1 MAAYAH
7 MGALWSVLAV
17 QPASPPYM
25 RVYMSHGHAC
35 AYTALR
41 ACVKCVREFVRLQ
54 VVRMTRQAFIDHNAR
69 VRLCSARTDVSAL
82 RAHLCVTDVAL

>member
-7 MGALWSVLAV
+7 MGAFWTVIAIQS
-17 QPASPPYM
+17 ASPPYM

-54 VVRMTRQAFIDHNAR
+54 VVRMTRRANIDHSAR
-69 VRLCSARTDVSAL
+69 VRLCTARL
-82 RAHLCVTDVAL
+82 M